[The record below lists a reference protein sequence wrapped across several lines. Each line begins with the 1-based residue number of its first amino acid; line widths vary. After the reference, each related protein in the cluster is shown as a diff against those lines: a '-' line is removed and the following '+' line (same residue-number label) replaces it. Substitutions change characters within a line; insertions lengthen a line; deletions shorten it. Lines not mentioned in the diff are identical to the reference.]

1 MEAVRIL
8 YYVQVGIYIELII
21 QSMLDV
27 TLLAVLD
34 A

>member
-1 MEAVRIL
+1 MEAVRRL